1 MKKVLAP
8 LNVSLLVPQPQQ
20 LKLLQ
25 PITSLDIFDGP
36 GGNFHDAGLFSTL
49 IFGRVGDPIRDR
61 QFGYIDLRI
70 PVLHPIVFRTMSKL
84 RGLYGEIMQGTA
96 YALWDA
102 EKGDFTPAS
111 ELEGKTGYEFFAQHW
126 KQIAFTK
133 TTSSVRNV
141 RIQLID
147 KYRDQSEISH
157 LLVMP
162 AGLRDA
168 DVETDGRPSV
178 PEINEFYQRVLM
190 LVRNFPERINPADDL
205 STYDRTR
212 YNLQLQFVGLYDYIE
227 GLISGKRGFIQERW
241 ASRRVFNGTRNVL
254 SSLDT
259 TTADLDLPN
268 RPKFNDTVIG
278 LYQAA
283 KSVQPKVIY
292 HLRNSIAGQVFDTS
306 TNRVELINKETLQ
319 LEWVEIAN
327 QDLDRWGTEEGM
339 EKVIGTLEVLEKR
352 GRAIE
357 IAGHY
362 LALVYKT
369 PDSFRVFRDMRDF
382 PADFDKSLVFPLTYV
397 ELIYIAGLPMWLDNS
412 AFVTRYP
419 VENYNSSIPSKQYV
433 KTTIEGLHLKQL
445 GGNWE
450 VDPDLPEAYEYPLL
464 RLGQVVQ
471 YYDATSV
478 SPSRLAPLTADF
490 DGDTVSFNSLYSRE
504 AIDETDRYFKTRA
517 AYIQATGGLSF
528 SISIDPMK
536 LTLAYMT
543 GPKDS

>member
-8 LNVSLLVPQPQQ
+8 LNVSLLVPSPLQ

-25 PITSLDIFDGP
+25 PVTSLDIFDGP
-36 GGNFHDAGLFSTL
+36 GGNFHDAGLFSTQ
-49 IFGRVGDPIRDR
+49 IFGRVGDQVRDK

-84 RGLYGEIMQGTA
+84 RGLYGEIMQGTSF
-96 YALWDA
+96 ALWDA
-102 EKGDFTPAS
+102 EKGDFNPAS
-111 ELEGKTGYEFFAQHW
+111 ELDGRTGYEFFAQHW
-126 KQIAFTK
+126 KDIKFAP

-147 KYRDQSEISH
+147 KYRNQAEIGQ
-157 LLVMP
+157 LMVMP

-190 LVRNFPERINPADDL
+190 LVRNFPERINPLDDL

-212 YNLQLQFVGLYDYIE
+212 YNLQLQFVALYDYIE

-241 ASRRVFNGTRNVL
+241 ASRKVFNGTRNVL
-254 SSLDT
+254 SSLDS
-259 TTADLDLPN
+259 TTADLDLQN

-283 KSVQPKVIY
+283 TSVQPKVIY
-292 HLRNSIAGQVFDTS
+292 HLRNSIVGRAFDTS
-306 TNRVELINKETLQ
+306 TNRVELINKETLR
-319 LEWVEIAN
+319 LEWVEVAN
-327 QDLDRWGTEEGM
+327 QDMDRWGTEEGLA
-339 EKVIGTLEVLEKR
+339 KIISGLSVLDKR
-352 GRAIE
+352 GAPIE

-362 LALVYKT
+362 LGLVYVT
-369 PDSFRVFRDMRDF
+369 DEAFRVFRDMEDF
-382 PADFDKSLVFPLTYV
+382 PKDLDAKLVRPLTYV
-397 ELIYIAGLPMWLDNS
+397 ELIYIAGLGMWADNA

-433 KTTIEGLHLKQL
+433 KTTVVGLHLKQL
-445 GGNWE
+445 GNNWE
-450 VDPDLPEAYEYPLL
+450 IDPDLPEAFEYPQLQ
-464 RLGQVVQ
+464 LGQVAQ
-471 YYDATSV
+471 YFDSTAV

-490 DGDTVSFNSLYSRE
+490 DGDTVSVNSLYSRE
-504 AIDETDRYFKTRA
+504 SIGEIDGYFKTRA

-528 SISIDPMK
+528 SIAIDPMK
-536 LTLAYMT
+536 FTLAYMT

>member
-8 LNVSLLVPQPQQ
+8 LNVSLLVPTPLQ

-25 PITSLDIFDGP
+25 PVTSLDIFDGP
-36 GGNFHDAGLFSTL
+36 GGNFHDAGLFSTQ
-49 IFGRVGDPIRDR
+49 IFGRVGDPTRDR

-84 RGLYGEIMQGTA
+84 RGLYGEIMQGTSF
-96 YALWDA
+96 ALWDA

-111 ELEGKTGYEFFAQHW
+111 ELDGRTGYEFFARHW
-126 KQIAFTK
+126 KDIVFTP

-147 KYRDQSEISH
+147 KYRAHSEIAH
-157 LLVMP
+157 LMVMP

-190 LVRNFPERINPADDL
+190 LVRNFPDRINPLDDL

-212 YNLQLQFVGLYDYIE
+212 YNLQLQFVALYDYIE

-241 ASRRVFNGTRNVL
+241 ASRRVFNGTRNVI

-278 LYQAA
+278 VYQAA

-292 HLRNSIAGQVFDTS
+292 HLRNSIAGRTFDTS
-306 TNRVELINKETLQ
+306 TNRVELINKETLR
-319 LEWVEIAN
+319 LEWVEVSN
-327 QDLDRWGTEEGM
+327 QDMDRWGTEEGL
-339 EKVIGTLEVLEKR
+339 EKVINELSVLEKR

-362 LALVYKT
+362 LALVYVT
-369 PDSFRVFRDMRDF
+369 HDSFRVFRDMEEF
-382 PADFDKSLVFPLTYV
+382 PKDFDQSLIRPLTYV
-397 ELIYIAGLPMWLDNS
+397 ELIYIAGLDMWADNA

-433 KTTIEGLHLKQL
+433 KTTVEGLHLKQL
-445 GGNWE
+445 GANWAI
-450 VDPDLPEAYEYPLL
+450 DPELPAAYEYPQL
-464 RLGQVVQ
+464 RMGQVMQ
-471 YYDATSV
+471 YHDSTSV

-490 DGDTVSFNSLYSRE
+490 DGDTVSVNSLYSKE
-504 AIDETDRYFKTRA
+504 SIEEIDRYFKTRA

-528 SISIDPMK
+528 SIAIDPMK